1 MAGKRD
7 VDQFSG
13 VETTGHEWDGIKELN
28 NPLPRWWLWT
38 LYATILWSFGY
49 WVVMPAWPLISD
61 YTRGVI
67 GYSQRAVLADTMAKV
82 AQDRAAR
89 AGTLVDASLEDI
101 EKDPEM
107 QGFAFAAGQAAFGDN
122 CAPCHGGGAQGAA
135 GYPNLSDDDWLW
147 GGGLEDIH
155 TTILYGIR
163 GEHSDTR
170 YSQMPAF
177 LKDEILTA
185 QQVDEVVEYVLSI
198 SGQDHDRAKAAS
210 GAQIFAENCTVCHAE
225 DGKGDRAQGAPN
237 LTDAVWLYGGERE
250 AIRHT
255 VAQSRFGIMPAWT
268 ARLDPVTIKSLA
280 VYVHSLGGGE

>member
-1 MAGKRD
+1 MAGKKE

-67 GYSQRAVLADTMAKV
+67 GYSQRAEIAATMAKV
-82 AQDRAAR
+82 AQDRAVR

-101 EKDPEM
+101 EKDPDM
-107 QGFAFAAGQAAFGDN
+107 QGFAFAAGEAAFGDN
-122 CAPCHGGGAQGAA
+122 CAPCHGSGAQGGK

-147 GGGLEDIH
+147 GGSLEDIH

-163 GEHSDTR
+163 GDHPDTR

-177 LKDEILTA
+177 LKDELLTA
-185 QQVDEVVEYVLSI
+185 DQVGEAVEYVLAI
-198 SGQDHDRAKAAS
+198 SGQDHDQAKAAV
-210 GAQIFAENCTVCHAE
+210 GAQIFADNCVVCHGPE
-225 DGKGDRAQGAPN
+225 GKGDRIQGAPD
-237 LTDAVWLYGGERE
+237 LTDAVWLYGGDRE
-250 AIRHT
+250 AIRMT
-255 VAQSRFGIMPAWT
+255 VSESRFGIMPTWA